1 MAKGF
6 SILVV
11 NTFNKLFSIKFFPI
25 ILGLISGF
33 SVFYFLYFFGAYG
46 IQEGISYS
54 GHSHLFRSLSF
65 GVLTFAYLTAFEIWL
80 KPKLD
85 ITSLRSSIMWYLSL
99 VLLGS
104 QLIFI
109 LFNFF
114 WNWQEWNLE
123 AYGFIMKEFPLMM
136 VVPLSFYLVL
146 KKITAPKNPN
156 LSYLS
161 FQSEN
166 GKEQLKIKLQN
177 FLYANSSE
185 NYITISY
192 TLNGQSKH
200 HLIRKPLKDL
210 EQELK
215 AYPEIE
221 RTHRS
226 YLVNRLNIQAVKQ
239 LKGKVFLEVKGTS
252 VPVSKQYQP
261 QFLDE

>member
-1 MAKGF
+1 VTKELLI
-6 SILVV
+6 SVV
-11 NTFNKLFSIKFFPI
+11 STFKKLFSLKLLPA

-33 SVFYFLYFFGAYG
+33 SIFYFLYLFGAYG
-46 IQEGISYS
+46 IQKGLSYS
-54 GHSHLFRSLSF
+54 GHSHLFRSISF
-65 GVLTFAYLTAFEIWL
+65 GVLTFAYLTAFETWL
-80 KPKLD
+80 KPKLN
-85 ITSLRSSIMWYLSL
+85 IARLWHSILWYFSL
-99 VLLGS
+99 VFLGS

-123 AYGFIMKEFPLMM
+123 AYELIMKEFPLMM
-136 VVPLSFYLVL
+136 VLPFSFYLVL
-146 KKITAPKNPN
+146 KKITDPKKPN

-166 GKEQLKIKLQN
+166 GKDQLKIKLQD

-192 TLNGQSKH
+192 TSNGQSKQ
-200 HLIRKPLKDL
+200 HLIRKPLKAL

-215 AYPEIE
+215 AKPEIE

-226 YLVNRLNIQAVKQ
+226 YLVNRRNIQAMKQ
-239 LKGKVFLEVKGTS
+239 LKGKVYLDVRGTN
-252 VPVSKQYQP
+252 VPVSKQYQN